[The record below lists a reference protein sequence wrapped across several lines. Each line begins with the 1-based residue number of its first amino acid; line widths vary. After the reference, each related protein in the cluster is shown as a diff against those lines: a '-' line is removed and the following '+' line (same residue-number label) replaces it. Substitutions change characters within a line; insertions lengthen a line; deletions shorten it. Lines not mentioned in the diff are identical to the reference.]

1 MNKQMK
7 NLKRNCWHVFLLT
20 LFCGWIISGLI
31 LIIADPILYDY
42 VDHPWNVVYSF
53 ILGHSITAG
62 LVAKH
67 VFDE

>member
-1 MNKQMK
+1 MRK
-7 NLKRNCWHVFLLT
+7 
-20 LFCGWIISGLI
+20 ISLI

-53 ILGHSITAG
+53 MLGHSITAG

-67 VFDE
+67 IFDE